1 MTLTPQLTIQS
12 NLNFYLEIIFRMV
25 LIPAILLFLA
35 NRYLLNRG
43 VDQERL
49 PDPKRRDDHL

>member
-12 NLNFYLEIIFRMV
+12 NLYFYLEILFRMIV
-25 LIPAILLFLA
+25 IPAILIFLA

-43 VDQERL
+43 ANDGRL
-49 PDPKRRDDHL
+49 PDPKRRGDPK

>member
-43 VDQERL
+43 VDQARL